1 MANKSEEYAQKLTA
15 HLGEIFHPANPNQI
29 NMKELAHSDNY
40 TAFVHALAT
49 MVPLHFHNILAKADL
64 TQLDFNH
71 LANGLIFNE
80 AKARAVEM
88 SKS

>member
-1 MANKSEEYAQKLTA
+1 MKNKSEEYATKLTE
-15 HLGEIFHPANPNQI
+15 HISQIFHPGNPNGI
-29 NMKELAHSDNY
+29 NMKELAHTDNY
-40 TAFVHALAT
+40 TAFVHALTT
-49 MVPLHFHNILAKADL
+49 MVPLHFHNNLTKVEM